1 MGGKIIKISKMR
13 EELLSACLSFKEIL
27 REDPRFK
34 DLKEKEEA
42 ALGSEEVSRLYQA
55 LEAKAKIFEESLS
68 FGSKEEQEAAQKD
81 LYKAKA
87 ALDSHPLMAAYNVSF
102 SLWRDIERETD
113 DILFG
118 PFRKKVLHIG
128 E

>member
-1 MGGKIIKISKMR
+1 MR
-13 EELLSACLSFKEIL
+13 EGVLSACLSFKEIL
-27 REDPRFK
+27 RLDPRFK

-42 ALGSEEVSRLYQA
+42 ALESEEVSLLHQS
-55 LEAKAKIFEESLS
+55 LEAKAKTFEEALS
-68 FGSKEEQEAAQKD
+68 FGSKEEQEAAQKE
-81 LYKAKA
+81 LYKAKI
-87 ALDSHPLMAAYNVSF
+87 ALDSHPLMMAYNASF
-102 SLWRDIERETD
+102 SLWRDLERQID